1 MAGLK
6 QREINPASPEA
17 RRLAYEENP
26 KLVFASFLFF
36 SLLYRLT
43 SCGQSRFV
51 EHTKIRRLVV
61 QARKTMFPIH
71 RPKSKCRMC
80 PPDFFITPKNS
91 SSPLNLSN
99 LSQTTESRA
108 HSSSGR
114 GAVAHSVSFGSF
126 GQIINPELF
135 AASFSNMS
143 SWYVRVKTYATV

>member
-1 MAGLK
+1 MAGSK
-6 QREINPASPEA
+6 QREASSASPGA

-26 KLVFASFLFF
+26 KPVFASFLFF

-43 SCGQSRFV
+43 SCGRSRFV

-71 RPKSKCRMC
+71 RPKSKCRKC

-108 HSSSGR
+108 HGSSGR
-114 GAVAHSVSFGSF
+114 GAVTQSVSFSSI
-126 GQIINPELF
+126 GQIVNPELF
-135 AASFSNMS
+135 AASISNMS
-143 SWYVRVKTYATV
+143 SRYVRG